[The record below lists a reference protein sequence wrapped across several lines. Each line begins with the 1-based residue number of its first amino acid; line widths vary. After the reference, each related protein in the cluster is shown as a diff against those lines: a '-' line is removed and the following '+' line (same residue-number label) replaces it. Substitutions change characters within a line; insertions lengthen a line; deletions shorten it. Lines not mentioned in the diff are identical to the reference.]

1 MDIVSKEEERIES
14 LLSYNVDG
22 LILSENYHSLRTLK
36 MIEIANI
43 PVIEIMDSSQTGI
56 QQVIGFDNV
65 AAAQA
70 MVETM
75 IERWL

>member
-1 MDIVSKEEERIES
+1 M
-14 LLSYNVDG
+14 DG

-43 PVIEIMDSSQTGI
+43 PVIEIMDSSQAGI

-75 IERWL
+75 IERGYKKYRLFHGKNG

>member
-1 MDIVSKEEERIES
+1 
-14 LLSYNVDG
+14 
-22 LILSENYHSLRTLK
+22 
-36 MIEIANI
+36 
-43 PVIEIMDSSQTGI
+43 MDSSQAGI

-75 IERWL
+75 IERGYKKYRLFHGKNG

>member
-1 MDIVSKEEERIES
+1 M
-14 LLSYNVDG
+14 DG

-43 PVIEIMDSSQTGI
+43 PVIEIMDSSQAGI

-65 AAAQA
+65 AGGTSYGRNHDSA
-70 MVETM
+70 
-75 IERWL
+75 RL